1 MPTAIRIW
9 IAAKSLP
16 AAIQIQIAVYLES
29 RPTITPRF
37 DPAKYLIV
45 VPQTQSLI
53 LLSLRCRISDEYSVY
68 VILSLIKQPHI
79 ALNNCPNFLFHSHRK
94 FRKAFHIFYFRP
106 FYFTR
111 VTMPQL
117 PRYTYTGP
125 VDHTVVP
132 DKSKMKGKSVV
143 VTGGANGIGEAC
155 VRAFVAAGAFV
166 TFGDLSERGKE
177 IEKELN
183 ADGDRVAFVK
193 CDIRS
198 WDEQK
203 TLFETAVSKSPSHS
217 VDVVLANAGI
227 SRSSGDSLWNLDGM
241 RSYNTVSK
249 CCLSESIC

>member
-1 MPTAIRIW
+1 
-9 IAAKSLP
+9 
-16 AAIQIQIAVYLES
+16 VY
-29 RPTITPRF
+29 I
-37 DPAKYLIV
+37 
-45 VPQTQSLI
+45 
-53 LLSLRCRISDEYSVY
+53 
-68 VILSLIKQPHI
+68 ILSLIKQSHI
-79 ALNNCPNFLFHSHRK
+79 ALNNSPNSLFYSTES
-94 FRKAFHIFYFRP
+94 FASNIPIFYF
-106 FYFTR
+106 TL

-117 PRYTYTGP
+117 AKYSYTGP

-132 DKSKMKGKSVV
+132 DKSKMKGKSVI

-203 TLFETAVSKSPSHS
+203 TLFETAVSKSPNHS

-227 SRSSGDSLWNLDGM
+227 SRSSGDSLWNLDGT
-241 RSYNTVSK
+241 SFCPIVPK
-249 CCLSESIC
+249 CCLLGPIC